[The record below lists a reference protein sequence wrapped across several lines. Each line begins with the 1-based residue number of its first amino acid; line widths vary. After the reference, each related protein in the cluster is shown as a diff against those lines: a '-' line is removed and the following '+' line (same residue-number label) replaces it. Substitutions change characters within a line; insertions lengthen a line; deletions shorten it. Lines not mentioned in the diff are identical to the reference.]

1 MSLRVWARVLPG
13 AVLLLLLGAC
23 ASVTPPPPT
32 AQSTTPPVV
41 SPWEQRVALL
51 TPRQH
56 FALRGRIAVERERE
70 GGQAQLQWAQQGEY
84 FDLRL
89 MAPLSQGSF
98 LLAGDALEVS
108 LTAPDGKVYTA
119 PDLDTLMTRH
129 LQWALPVAGAR
140 YWILGLPVPGRPT
153 TQLSLDEDGR
163 LTDLAQDGWRISV
176 LEYQNVNGVDL
187 PRRLFL
193 LGNTLKLRIVVT
205 AWTEAPH

>member
-1 MSLRVWARVLPG
+1 MTLRAWAGVLPG
-13 AVLLLLLGAC
+13 ALVLSLCGC
-23 ASVTPPPPT
+23 ATSTPPPAT
-32 AQSTTPPVV
+32 APVDATPGL
-41 SPWEQRVALL
+41 SPWEQRVAAL
-51 TPRQH
+51 TPLQH
-56 FALRGRIAVERERE
+56 FSLRGRIAVERERE
-70 GGQAQLQWAQQGEY
+70 GGQAQLQWAQQGEH

-98 LLAGDALEVS
+98 LLAGNAIEVS

-153 TQLSLDEDGR
+153 TQLTLDDAGR

-176 LEYQNVNGVDL
+176 LEYQNVQGVDL

-193 LGNTLKLRIVVT
+193 LGNTLRLRIVVT
-205 AWTEAPH
+205 AWTETPH

>member
-1 MSLRVWARVLPG
+1 MSLRAWARVLPG
-13 AVLLLLLGAC
+13 AALLLLLGAC
-23 ASVTPPPPT
+23 ASVAPPAVPAPL
-32 AQSTTPPVV
+32 APPVL

-70 GGQAQLQWAQQGEY
+70 GGQAQLQWAQQGEH

-98 LLAGDALEVS
+98 LLSGNALEVS
-108 LTAPDGKVYTA
+108 LTAPDGQVYTA

-153 TQLSLDEDGR
+153 TQLSLDEAGR
-163 LTDLAQDGWRISV
+163 LSDLAQDGWRISV
-176 LEYQNVNGVDL
+176 LEYQNVGGVDL

-193 LGNTLKLRIVVT
+193 LGNTLRLRIVVT
-205 AWTEAPH
+205 GWTEAPH